1 MPAYFFD
8 SSAIVKRYV
17 NEQGSA
23 WVAATVDT
31 TSHPH
36 IYIAAITGVEVVA
49 TFARKLKGHHIS
61 TLDAASA
68 VSRFHHD
75 FTNEYRTIGISDAVV
90 TRSMALAEAHALRGY
105 DAVQLGAALE
115 VDGRRVVFGA
125 TTPLTLVTADG
136 ELLEAAAAEGLL
148 TDNPNTH

>member
-8 SSAIVKRYV
+8 SSAIVKRYL

-23 WVAATVDT
+23 WVATTVDP

-36 IYIAAITGVEVVA
+36 IYVAAITGVEVVA
-49 TFARKLKGHHIS
+49 ALARKLKGRLLS
-61 TLDAASA
+61 TPVAAEA
-68 VSRFHHD
+68 VSRFHRD
-75 FTNEYRTIGISDAVV
+75 FASEYRTIGISDAVV

-115 VDGRRVVFGA
+115 VDGRRVAFGA
-125 TTPLTLVTADG
+125 TTPLTLVTADD
-136 ELLEAAAAEGLL
+136 ELLNAAAAEGLL
-148 TDNPNTH
+148 TDNPNIH